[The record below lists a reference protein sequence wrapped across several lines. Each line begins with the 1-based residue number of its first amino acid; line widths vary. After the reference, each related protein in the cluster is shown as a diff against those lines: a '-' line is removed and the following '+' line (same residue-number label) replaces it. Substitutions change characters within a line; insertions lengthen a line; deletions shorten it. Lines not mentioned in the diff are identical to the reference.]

1 MLVVGMSVRK
11 GALQFDK
18 MKMGFGL
25 SSYSDRMGDSTCG
38 NEIPRVV
45 MEQVTSSL

>member
-1 MLVVGMSVRK
+1 MLAVGMSVRK

-25 SSYSDRMGDSTCG
+25 SSYSDRMGDSICG
-38 NEIPRVV
+38 NEIPV
-45 MEQVTSSL
+45 L